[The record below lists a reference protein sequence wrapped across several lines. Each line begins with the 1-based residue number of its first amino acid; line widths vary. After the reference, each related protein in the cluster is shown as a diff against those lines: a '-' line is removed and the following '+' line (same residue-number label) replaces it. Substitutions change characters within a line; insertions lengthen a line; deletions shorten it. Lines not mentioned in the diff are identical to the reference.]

1 MECSETEL
9 VLEQEDL
16 TALSPAV
23 RQHLT
28 GCNSCRNLVADLT
41 AIVHI
46 ARELPAEVDPPPRLW
61 TSIRAQLEA
70 EGIVRGPSVEA
81 TRSWW
86 HALSDLF
93 RSRVLATASVG
104 LLILAAAALQ
114 IRQPET
120 HTVAN
125 IPNAL
130 GETGMILQADE
141 QGLDNMHL
149 AGDSAVDT
157 SLRNNLQIV
166 DGFIGDCKR
175 RLKEDPRDDLTREYL
190 SGAYRQKAEL
200 LETMMER
207 GRSVN

>member
-1 MECSETEL
+1 MECRETEL

-16 TALSPAV
+16 TALPPAV

-46 ARELPAEVDPPPRLW
+46 AREVPAEVDPPPRLW

-70 EGIVRGPSVEA
+70 EGILRDHSVEA
-81 TRSWW
+81 TPSWW
-86 HALSDLF
+86 RAASDLF
-93 RSRVLATASVG
+93 RSRALATASVG
-104 LLILAAAALQ
+104 FLILAAAALQ
-114 IRQPET
+114 IRQPES
-120 HTVAN
+120 HAVAN
-125 IPNAL
+125 VQSPL

-166 DGFIGDCKR
+166 DGFIGDCER